1 MLATFDRALVS
12 VNRWAVIA
20 MLAAMAAMVF
30 ANVAL
35 RFLTDHSILWVEE
48 VSRFLMIWLTFL
60 GAGIVLRYGAHVAID
75 TLAQKLPGAA
85 PALRGAVVA
94 VLLGFFA
101 AMVWLGTRYATLTWD
116 QTTPVLGIPFGA
128 VYLAMP
134 IGFALMI
141 VHLALMARE
150 YVRERALPGGAGVR
164 RRYGGPLIA
173 TLFIGCIALL
183 VLGVP
188 VAFALGGATL
198 AAIVAA
204 GLPLIALPKYLFSG
218 IDIFALMAVP
228 FFILT
233 AEIMTG
239 GALSEVL
246 LRFAS
251 QFVGRF
257 RGGLGH
263 TNILA
268 ITFFSGISGSALA
281 DAAGPGAIMIRMMK
295 RDGYRAEYAAAL
307 TAAVS
312 ILGPI
317 IPPSITMIVY
327 ALAYPNVNLVGL
339 MIAGVVPGIVI
350 ALAMAVINHRVSV
363 RRDYRGVPES
373 LAPRDYLRNTVRAL
387 PALVL
392 PVLIL
397 GGIASGAFTPTEAS
411 VVAVFYSLAAGRW
424 IYGSLEWRMLPAI
437 LLRSALMSASV
448 LIIVAMSAAFAWV
461 LTVSRVPQQ
470 MSEFIIGASM
480 SPLAFLF
487 AVNALLLVF
496 GIFIEPLPGVVVL
509 VPILAPIAHALGVND
524 LQFGIIVIVNL
535 TMGMITPPVGGL
547 LAVTS
552 VVARVPLARL
562 VGELWPFLGAQLAVL
577 ALLSVVP
584 ALSTFLPAL
593 FGYR

>member
-1 MLATFDRALVS
+1 V
-12 VNRWAVIA
+12 
-20 MLAAMAAMVF
+20 
-30 ANVAL
+30 
-35 RFLTDHSILWVEE
+35 
-48 VSRFLMIWLTFL
+48 
-60 GAGIVLRYGAHVAID
+60 
-75 TLAQKLPGAA
+75 
-85 PALRGAVVA
+85 
-94 VLLGFFA
+94 
-101 AMVWLGTRYATLTWD
+101 
-116 QTTPVLGIPFGA
+116 
-128 VYLAMP
+128 
-134 IGFALMI
+134 
-141 VHLALMARE
+141 
-150 YVRERALPGGAGVR
+150 
-164 RRYGGPLIA
+164 IA
-173 TLFIGCIALL
+173 TLFIGCIVLL
-183 VLGVP
+183 AVGVP

-198 AAIVAA
+198 AAIAVG
-204 GLPLIALPKYLFSG
+204 GLPAIALPKYLFSG
-218 IDIFALMAVP
+218 IDVFALMAVP

-233 AEIMTG
+233 AELMTG

-263 TNILA
+263 TNILT

-281 DAAGPGAIMIRMMK
+281 DAAGPGAIMIRMMRK
-295 RDGYRAEYAAAL
+295 DGYHPEYAAAL

-317 IPPSITMIVY
+317 IPPSITMIIY
-327 ALAYPNVNLVGL
+327 ALAYPDINLVGL

-350 ALAMAVINHRVSV
+350 AIAMAVINHAIS
-363 RRDYRGVPES
+363 RRRNYRGLVEH
-373 LAPRDYLRNTVRAL
+373 LTVRDYLRNTWRAL
-387 PALVL
+387 PALAL

-411 VVAVFYSLAAGRW
+411 VVAVFYALAAGRW
-424 IYGSLEWRMLPAI
+424 IYRSLEWRSLPPI
-437 LLRSALMSASV
+437 LARSALMTASV

-461 LTVSRVPQQ
+461 LTISRIPQQ
-470 MSEFIIGASM
+470 MTELIVAAHL

-509 VPILAPIAHALGVND
+509 VPILAPIAHALGIND

-547 LAVTS
+547 LFVTS
-552 VVARVPLARL
+552 VVARVPLTRMVA
-562 VGELWPFLGAQLAVL
+562 ELWPFLWAQIVVL
-577 ALLSVVP
+577 ALLSLVP
-584 ALSTFLPAL
+584 QISTALPAL